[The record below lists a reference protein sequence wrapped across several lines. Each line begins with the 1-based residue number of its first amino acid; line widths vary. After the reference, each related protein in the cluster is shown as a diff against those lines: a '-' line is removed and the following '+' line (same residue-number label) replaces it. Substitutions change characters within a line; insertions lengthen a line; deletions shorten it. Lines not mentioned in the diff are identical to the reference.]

1 VCSGEHRAVAAAE
14 KAIKNRLLDN
24 QSLEG
29 ARGLLINISGGDDL
43 TMVEV
48 EEAANIIQV
57 SFVIFSLN
65 LFDSCLTNII
75 P

>member
-1 VCSGEHRAVAAAE
+1 
-14 KAIKNRLLDN
+14 LDN

-43 TMVEV
+43 TMMEI

-57 SFVIFSLN
+57 NIFV
-65 LFDSCLTNII
+65 
-75 P
+75 